1 MLVGT
6 STVEKFD
13 IIIANNHGSTSS
25 GIIFLVFWR
34 KQQVTCFHTMFQV
47 YVQRRGCNYF
57 FRKEIIL
64 CICFRFM
71 LYISRDA

>member
-13 IIIANNHGSTSS
+13 ITIAYN
-25 GIIFLVFWR
+25 IFLVFWR

-47 YVQRRGCNYF
+47 YVQRRVCNFF
-57 FRKEIIL
+57 FRKEIIF
-64 CICFRFM
+64 CICFRFV